1 MGTIPPLLKSKY
13 YRLSDFTN
21 DEKNIYPKLDIASD
35 IKMMGNY
42 FDQDYTKMK
51 AYTEFSM
58 KIDWYKV
65 MKTAKD
71 DVKTWIASIQNYAT
85 VTASSCAIPYKA
97 PDSASELRKKKI
109 MQEFTNDYTKAS
121 NYYGKQGNGVYDE
134 DYILAYKAYEKKV
147 DAALD
152 AENAA
157 YEKKMAAEDDQYLLY
172 KSLTKALESD
182 YTQCYTASYPANGTS

>member
-1 MGTIPPLLKSKY
+1 
-13 YRLSDFTN
+13 
-21 DEKNIYPKLDIASD
+21 
-35 IKMMGNY
+35 
-42 FDQDYTKMK
+42 MK

-65 MKTAKD
+65 MDTARD
-71 DVKTWIASIQNYAT
+71 DVKTFIAGLSSYAT
-85 VTASSCAIPYKA
+85 VTAATCASPYVA
-97 PDSASELRKKKI
+97 PDSANDLRKAKI
-109 MQEFTNDYTKAS
+109 MQDFTNDYTKAS
-121 NYYGKQGNGVYDE
+121 NYYGKQGSGVYDE

-157 YEKKMAAEDDQYLLY
+157 YEKKMAAEDNQYLLY

-182 YTQCYTASYPANGTS
+182 YT